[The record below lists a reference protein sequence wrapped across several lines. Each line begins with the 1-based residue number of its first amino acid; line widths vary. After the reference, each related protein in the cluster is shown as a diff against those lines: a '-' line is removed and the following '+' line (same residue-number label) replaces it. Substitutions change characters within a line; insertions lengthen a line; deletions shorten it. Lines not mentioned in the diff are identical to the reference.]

1 MKESDIDLEGIAPV
15 LAHCRNNFLSVEIL
29 SGGESEG
36 GSVEETVC
44 QETQTPRVV
53 SNSHGD
59 VDKSVVRSI
68 KISNLRLIVRL
79 PCNRGFIRTFSAGM
93 QLVFPNIQDVLN

>member
-1 MKESDIDLEGIAPV
+1 MTQESDVDLE
-15 LAHCRNNFLSVEIL
+15 LRETCSSSYCLNHLFSVEIL

-44 QETQTPRVV
+44 QETQTPRAV

-59 VDKSVVRSI
+59 LEKSVVR
-68 KISNLRLIVRL
+68 LLYT
-79 PCNRGFIRTFSAGM
+79 RGFIINFIRKATG
-93 QLVFPNIQDVLN
+93 FPNSQTGKTF